1 MAETLFTIVK
11 DARLHEEI
19 GRQLARRI
27 ILCDFPVGSYLPAE
41 SELIARFG
49 VSRMVIREALR
60 RLEMCGLIAVRHG
73 RRTIVAP
80 QEEWDVINRLVLTAY
95 RDEGLI
101 APLLRDSLRVRRI
114 LEPAIAAEAAEKATP
129 ELLAALAACL
139 ERQAAALDA
148 PDTFL
153 EEDINFHNLLV
164 SATDNRILARVLG
177 AIRDLLHVSREV
189 TNQLPNALP
198 GALRSHQRIYDE
210 VRAGD
215 PDRAHRAMLDHLDHT
230 GPVYLSLGRE
240 EAQAPEEDT
249 ATPSILDPR

>member
-27 ILCDFPVGSYLPAE
+27 VRGDFPAGSYLPAE
-41 SELIARFG
+41 SELIARLG

-60 RLEMCGLIAVRHG
+60 SLEECGLIAVRHG

-80 QEEWDVINRLVLTAY
+80 QEEWDVINRLVLTTY

-129 ELLAALAACL
+129 ELLAALATCL

-153 EEDINFHNLLV
+153 EE
-164 SATDNRILARVLG
+164 
-177 AIRDLLHVSREV
+177 AITLCAS
-189 TNQLPNALP
+189 
-198 GALRSHQRIYDE
+198 
-210 VRAGD
+210 
-215 PDRAHRAMLDHLDHT
+215 
-230 GPVYLSLGRE
+230 
-240 EAQAPEEDT
+240 
-249 ATPSILDPR
+249 